1 MNTYKVVY
9 IGIGGIERCTTIEA
23 YTPYEAREE
32 FDKGNIAKKCYN
44 AMMNY
49 QVEITD

>member
-1 MNTYKVVY
+1 MSNYKVIY

-32 FDKGNIAKKCYN
+32 FERTYWAYHEVIS
-44 AMMNY
+44 
-49 QVEITD
+49 VEEVGKD